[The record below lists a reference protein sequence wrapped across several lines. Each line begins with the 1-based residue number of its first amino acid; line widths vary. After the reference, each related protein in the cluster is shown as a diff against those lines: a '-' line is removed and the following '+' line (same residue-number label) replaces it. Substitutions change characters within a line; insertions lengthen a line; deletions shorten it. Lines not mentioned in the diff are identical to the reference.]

1 MSVLSEMRSRLAVV
15 EASKK
20 IQPCL
25 PTVAASPPSGPDWI
39 HEIKHDGY
47 RMMIRRDAAGTRL
60 ITRGGF
66 NWSSR
71 YPLIAAAAN
80 SLKARSFVIDGEA
93 VACDANGLAEFQR
106 LRRRTDDRSV
116 FLHAFDLLELN
127 GVDLRREPIE
137 TRKAKLAKLLQL
149 SPPGIQY
156 CEHLDFDDGELVFA
170 HACALGCE
178 GIVSKRKGS
187 IYRPGRSR
195 DWIKV
200 KNPAAPAVK
209 REAEEEWSN

>member
-80 SLKARSFVIDGEA
+80 ALKARSFVIDGEA
-93 VACDANGLAEFQR
+93 VACDANGLVRRAEVIIGLKVAALQAFQR
-106 LRRRTDDRSV
+106 EPVERDDLIPSQIVSEASAHSRATSARRAEPSAWRGPQTWAHQLASASLGLARHSRRRGNAAHTHALSQMIRSSGSGH
-116 FLHAFDLLELN
+116 LGN
-127 GVDLRREPIE
+127 
-137 TRKAKLAKLLQL
+137 TQL
-149 SPPGIQY
+149 
-156 CEHLDFDDGELVFA
+156 
-170 HACALGCE
+170 
-178 GIVSKRKGS
+178 GS
-187 IYRPGRSR
+187 
-195 DWIKV
+195 V
-200 KNPAAPAVK
+200 
-209 REAEEEWSN
+209 